1 MQTGT
6 RHAQAYS
13 DVPVLHRSAVLATLQ
28 IAGWLFFRPSAWRRY
43 IERIE
48 PTLAPDF
55 SLASLTRAQLGNPA
69 LRRLLLLGHVL
80 APILLTALLTVEM
93 ALLGVPPRLIAI
105 RVLAV
110 AVMAIA
116 ASLMNGT
123 GSMAAIGIASGILG
137 LLGGGVVFAA
147 AAARIGQTAFRLT
160 ANVSSLVT
168 DFFAHG
174 SAGRMTLIVAIGIA
188 ASGMFAGVSSVGPG
202 VSPRRAE
209 LSGRPSL
216 GGLLIGLVCGAF
228 FLVAAVG
235 SAALLPFAIA
245 ISAGGFLAGLISA
258 LWITRLWGRSALFGA
273 ACALNNHLL
282 INVIA
287 PLTHDVVVVG
297 IMLGIIL
304 GAWFA
309 LPYVLTEAVAGSWAG
324 AVAGSLG
331 FIGGWLLTLSAA
343 SKQYMTLGAHVLPG
357 LLSLE
362 AAVLLGLTEVVW
374 RPLLCFPFEEAWNL
388 LLLRADQLR
397 ATADPSTDR
406 APHWLRFHSVFWDEH
421 QRLRLYGLEEHLIL
435 VCERCPE
442 EGALALERVATGRQR
457 WAATAAQIE
466 LAARRLQ
473 RCDGV
478 EAIARA
484 HRDLGSGGGESGES
498 GSLGGPA
505 SALLQRLSGISQ
517 DVAAALAQSSAHN
530 QRLGLSAVQQRLE
543 ALIAEADRSS
553 DRYAARFR
561 PVAAHWR
568 KLVAEQAQALS
579 EAVELRQ
586 ELDNPY
592 VIGVPL
598 TLAQELFVGRTD
610 VSARIEQLL
619 LDRRR
624 PPLLLYGQRRMGKTS
639 LLNNLGRLLPTGIV
653 PLFVDLQGP
662 ASAASDHA
670 GLLYNLARSM
680 IDSAR
685 RQRGVTLPPLGREA
699 LAQDPFTAFDEW
711 LGRVEAALGER
722 TALLT
727 LDEFEALAAALR
739 TGRFEEAAVL
749 GMLRHVVQ
757 HRPRIKVLL
766 ASSHTLDEL
775 SLWSSYFVNV
785 QVVQVGYLDEE
796 DARRLIEQPVPGF
809 ALRYEPAASR
819 RLLDLTR
826 GHPFLIQLL
835 CAEIVSLKNEQ
846 EPAVRRLAT
855 PADVDEA
862 VAAALLHGSFFFA
875 DIERNQVDAAGL
887 GVLRH
892 IAAQGEAAGAA
903 RDELTRLVPEP
914 ELDAVLARLRRRD
927 LLEPGGR
934 GQRFQV
940 ELIRRWFADGA
951 ARLR

>member
-1 MQTGT
+1 MRAAASAAESAATAPQDETRMQTGT

-13 DVPVLHRSAVLATLQ
+13 DVPVLHGSAVLATLQ

-43 IERIE
+43 IEQIE

-55 SLASLTRAQLGNPA
+55 SLASLTRAQLRNPA

-93 ALLGVPPRLIAI
+93 ALLRVPPRLIAI

-147 AAARIGQTAFRLT
+147 AAASIGQTAFRLE

-202 VSPRRAE
+202 VSPRRAQ

-258 LWITRLWGRSALFGA
+258 LWITRQWGRSALFGA

-374 RPLLCFPFEEAWNL
+374 RPLLCFPIEEAWNL

-397 ATADPSTDR
+397 ATAAPGAGPSADA

-442 EGALALERVATGRQR
+442 EGALALERVATGPQR

-478 EAIARA
+478 EAVARA
-484 HRDLGSGGGESGES
+484 HRDPIQRVFAFHHTNSPCSHEEGGEKAGRCQ
-498 GSLGGPA
+498 A
-505 SALLQRLSGISQ
+505 HCCSQ
-517 DVAAALAQSSAHN
+517 ACWDCC
-530 QRLGLSAVQQRLE
+530 
-543 ALIAEADRSS
+543 RS
-553 DRYAARFR
+553 F
-561 PVAAHWR
+561 
-568 KLVAEQAQALS
+568 
-579 EAVELRQ
+579 
-586 ELDNPY
+586 
-592 VIGVPL
+592 
-598 TLAQELFVGRTD
+598 FGRTD
-610 VSARIEQLL
+610 AHPVESRDQQE
-619 LDRRR
+619 
-624 PPLLLYGQRRMGKTS
+624 GCT
-639 LLNNLGRLLPTGIV
+639 
-653 PLFVDLQGP
+653 
-662 ASAASDHA
+662 
-670 GLLYNLARSM
+670 
-680 IDSAR
+680 
-685 RQRGVTLPPLGREA
+685 RQA
-699 LAQDPFTAFDEW
+699 
-711 LGRVEAALGER
+711 
-722 TALLT
+722 
-727 LDEFEALAAALR
+727 
-739 TGRFEEAAVL
+739 
-749 GMLRHVVQ
+749 H
-757 HRPRIKVLL
+757 
-766 ASSHTLDEL
+766 
-775 SLWSSYFVNV
+775 SSYSQRKICAQNGSP
-785 QVVQVGYLDEE
+785 QV
-796 DARRLIEQPVPGF
+796 I
-809 ALRYEPAASR
+809 SR
-819 RLLDLTR
+819 
-826 GHPFLIQLL
+826 
-835 CAEIVSLKNEQ
+835 
-846 EPAVRRLAT
+846 
-855 PADVDEA
+855 
-862 VAAALLHGSFFFA
+862 
-875 DIERNQVDAAGL
+875 
-887 GVLRH
+887 
-892 IAAQGEAAGAA
+892 
-903 RDELTRLVPEP
+903 
-914 ELDAVLARLRRRD
+914 
-927 LLEPGGR
+927 
-934 GQRFQV
+934 
-940 ELIRRWFADGA
+940 
-951 ARLR
+951 